1 MLNLTQHNATED
13 QLKAGVTEPE
23 PYVKK
28 LLQDFLTFKEIP
40 SETTLEIQAKNIAY
54 LTKVNYPEEKDVM
67 IGGAPFFMSYLED
80 ALKKLDFNPYYAFS
94 KRVVKEKIL
103 EDGTVEKTAEFKFE
117 GFVKAR

>member
-54 LTKVNYPEEKDVM
+54 LVKVNYPEEKDVM

-94 KRVVKEKIL
+94 KRVVKEKTL